1 MSYYKLYFLL
11 LLPLLVNAQFITGN
25 VSDATT
31 NEPLANATVYFSNT
45 SIGTVTDLNGNFK
58 IPFYENSQSLFT
70 ISLLGYE
77 TQSFKNPLTTDFS
90 NIKLPV
96 KIGELPAIYLKAD
109 DWSRE
114 KKERYFLQQ
123 FLGTTTVAKK
133 CSIRNLDDI
142 KMRFNPATHKMIAYS
157 KKPILIENRD
167 LNYLV
172 TYELIDFEIAFEPVN
187 LQNIEIPEGVKLNT
201 HRLVSSFFAGNAFF
215 SELDERAA
223 NKGWVKRHRKR
234 AFQVSET
241 RLFQLIIADRLEKE
255 GYHLVFDR
263 KKVPVE
269 QHITSYKKDDYY
281 VVNFKETRYEI
292 LDASGYQSVFQL
304 DQPQLYV
311 TEDGNVLNFRDL
323 KFGGFIS
330 KLKVSG
336 MLPLDF
342 SID

>member
-1 MSYYKLYFLL
+1 MNYGNLYFLL
-11 LLPLLVNAQFITGN
+11 LLPILVNAQFITGN

-45 SIGTVTDLNGNFK
+45 SLGTVTDLKGNFK
-58 IPFYENSQSLFT
+58 ISYYENSQSVFT

-77 TQSFKNPLTTDFS
+77 TQSFANPITTDFS
-90 NIKLPV
+90 NIKLAV

-123 FLGTTTVAKK
+123 FLGTTAVAKK
-133 CSIRNLDDI
+133 CSIRNLDMI

-157 KKPILIENRD
+157 KEPILVENRD

-172 TYELIDFEIAFEPVN
+172 TYELIDFEIIFEPIN
-187 LQNIEIPEGVKLNT
+187 FQNIEIPKGVKLNT

-215 SELDERAA
+215 SELDESEA
-223 NKGWVKRHRKR
+223 NKRWVKRHRKR

-241 RLFQLIIADRLEKE
+241 RLFQLIIANKLEKE
-255 GYHLVFDR
+255 GYHLVFNR

-269 QHITSYKKDDYY
+269 DHITSYKKDDYY
-281 VVNFKETRYEI
+281 VIKFKETQYEI
-292 LDASGYQSVFQL
+292 LDPNGYQSVFQL
-304 DQPQLYV
+304 EHPQLYV
-311 TEDGNVLNFRDL
+311 TENGNVLNYRDL

-330 KLKVSG
+330 RLKLSG

-342 SID
+342 SKD